1 MIYNPPTADFWK
13 KLIKEKANIVARL
26 QAWVPPDP
34 KCPIRC
40 DCRFFFERPLSHFV
54 GGDRMR
60 PLKGTAPMYHSQK
73 PDRDNLDKAVL
84 DSLTAIGIWHD
95 DAQVQSGFIGRYWAD
110 NIAGPGV
117 QIEIREIEI

>member
-1 MIYNPPTADFWK
+1 
-13 KLIKEKANIVARL
+13 
-26 QAWVPPDP
+26 
-34 KCPIRC
+34 
-40 DCRFFFERPLSHFV
+40 
-54 GGDRMR
+54 
-60 PLKGTAPMYHSQK
+60 MYHSQK